1 MVSAPVK
8 YHHCNINVVYIRKQS
23 SAHALG
29 CVSGVSS
36 FITIDEHLQKTETAI
51 FHMLSMLLGNFPI
64 HG

>member
-29 CVSGVSS
+29 CVSGVS
-36 FITIDEHLQKTETAI
+36 FITIDKQLKLE
-51 FHMLSMLLGNFPI
+51 MCP
-64 HG
+64 